1 MGQDDAGGT
10 VDDRHGEHAAALHRL
25 AAMLVAGTDA
35 ATALTADALAARP
48 GADRTTLRTEVVRAY
63 LRAAP
68 RRVERAETGTPDGP
82 RDPGDVLRSLPPR
95 ARAAS
100 ALSLV
105 EGASDTEVA
114 ETVGVRRAKVVALVP
129 TTPGVDVALTAVAD
143 RYALTGAALRD
154 ALGNVEVSASP
165 RPATSHRRRR
175 QGLAAAA
182 AVALA
187 LAVGYALTSG
197 DVLGTG
203 DAVDEAGVEDAAVAD
218 PDGPDLTEAGW
229 ELTDEGEP
237 PQGAMGLTLR
247 ESVEVDAGGTTDV
260 TLAGQGSGASFAV
273 LWCDMPPAQDAN
285 LETPRADVSTADGSS
300 VEIPCAGR
308 EDGPPVSRIVALPPS
323 GTAELQLRGDLPPG
337 GGATLGVYAE
347 APSPINSPLPG
358 GTDAEPPSAADGA
371 VVLDDES
378 ADAPAQMG
386 QQRLLQAVEIG
397 ADSTLRVWSGGR
409 GTVSVQVDGLAA
421 TDDGDLQRYTSAT
434 GEVDWSTQ
442 RPDLRDGRWW
452 VYAAGSELRVEIPED
467 ARPPAGERREVVV
480 EVVAEAPIDQVQ
492 VQVAEASQVEPD
504 TAALDPVAD
513 TDAPELI
520 LGHRLVGQWD
530 VPQDGQLRELGGLD
544 PADPD
549 EPAPMV
555 LGVAAEGVDT
565 FLPWSNGLVT
575 QGPEVRYQDFAPDLD
590 SALQNMGHGFSQAPE
605 GAGGALSVAA
615 PPAPGQ
621 PPATVLVYAPVPYG
635 EFDFA
640 AAQVPPQSWGPDEE
654 PTSEYLFGSTPPET
668 VAVLDEDDT
677 EGRQVS
683 VGLENR
689 PPMIVRVTTSGRGRM
704 QFLVDGTS
712 ATPQH
717 PDGWWSSWTDQPV
730 TTDVQL
736 PNLMGG
742 SGSTADQELTVVV
755 EDYEDFTVEVL
766 AP

>member
-1 MGQDDAGGT
+1 MGEDDAGGT
-10 VDDRHGEHAAALHRL
+10 VEDRHQEHAAPLHRL
-25 AAMLVAGTDA
+25 AAMLVAGMEA

-48 GADRTTLRTEVVRAY
+48 GADRATLRTEVVRAY

-68 RRVERAETGTPDGP
+68 RRVDRTETGTPDGH

-95 ARAAS
+95 ARAAA

-114 ETVGVRRAKVVALVP
+114 ETVGVRRGKVGALVP
-129 TTPGVDVALTAVAD
+129 TTPGLDVALTAVAD
-143 RYALTGAALRD
+143 RYALSGTALREALAGAA
-154 ALGNVEVSASP
+154 VSTNPRPVASP
-165 RPATSHRRRR
+165 RRRRR
-175 QGLAAAA
+175 QGLAAAT

-187 LAVGYALTSG
+187 LATGYALTSG
-197 DVLGTG
+197 DVLGTD
-203 DAVDEAGVEDAAVAD
+203 DAEDEAGVDDAGVAD

-237 PQGAMGLTLR
+237 PQGVMGLTLR
-247 ESVEVDAGGTTDV
+247 ETVEVDAGGTTDV
-260 TLAGQGSGASFAV
+260 PLSGQGSGASFAV

-323 GTAELQLRGDLPPG
+323 GIAELQLRGDLPPG
-337 GGATLGVYAE
+337 GGATLGVYVE
-347 APSPINSPLPG
+347 ASSPIKSPLPG

-371 VVLDDES
+371 VVLDEES
-378 ADAPAQMG
+378 AVAPAQMG

-421 TDDGDLQRYTSAT
+421 TDDGDLRRYTSPT

-452 VYAAGSELRVEIPED
+452 VYAAGSELQVEIPED
-467 ARPPAGERREVVV
+467 VRPPAGERREVVV
-480 EVVAEAPIDQVQ
+480 EVVAEAPVDRVQ
-492 VQVAEASQVEPD
+492 VQVAEASRVEPD
-504 TAALDPVAD
+504 TGPLDPVAD
-513 TDAPELI
+513 PDAPELI
-520 LGHRLVGQWD
+520 LGHRLVGGWD

-549 EPAPMV
+549 APAPMV
-555 LGVAAEGVDT
+555 LGVVAEGVDR
-565 FLPWSNGLVT
+565 FLPWSNGLLT
-575 QGPEVRYQDFAPDLD
+575 QGDDVRYQDFAPDLD
-590 SALQNMGHGFSQAPE
+590 SAVQSMSYGFAQAPS
-605 GAGGALSVAA
+605 GGDGPLAVAA

-621 PPATVLVYAPVPYG
+621 PPATVLVYAPVPYE

-640 AAQVPPQSWGPDEE
+640 AAQVPPQSWRVGEE
-654 PTSEYLFGSTPPET
+654 PTSQHMFGSTSPET

-677 EGRQVS
+677 EGRQIS
-683 VGLENR
+683 VGPR
-689 PPMIVRVTTSGRGRM
+689 TSPPTIVRVTTSGRGRM
-704 QFLVDGTS
+704 QFLLDGTP

-736 PNLMGG
+736 QG
-742 SGSTADQELTVVV
+742 SSTAEQELTVVV